1 VNDGERS
8 DRDAPRFIMV
18 TGASSGIG
26 RATAARLAD
35 AGHVVFGAARGATA
49 LDALAA
55 EHPRVRPL
63 VLDVTDRASID
74 DARQQIGTWTAGHGL
89 DVVVNVAGTLVLGP
103 VEAVPEELMRAQFEV
118 NVFGSLAVTRAFLP
132 PMRERGAGR
141 IVNVSSIMGRFALPG
156 SGLYSASKF
165 AMEAY
170 SDALRIELAP
180 FGVRVVLVEPGV
192 IDTPL
197 YEVAAS
203 SLPDY
208 DEALEPYRA
217 SWTAGFGFPER
228 LLKGAASVDSI
239 AATLAK
245 AALERK
251 PRARYRPGL
260 RNRMNTRLLTTLRTR
275 STDRIKSRIAGMVTD
290 WSLHRAPFPRAKS
303 LVRGDAGRE
312 PSWCE
317 KGPPP
322 TQRTP
327 IDSFTALE
335 EKDG

>member
-1 VNDGERS
+1 
-8 DRDAPRFIMV
+8 
-18 TGASSGIG
+18 
-26 RATAARLAD
+26 
-35 AGHVVFGAARGATA
+35 
-49 LDALAA
+49 
-55 EHPRVRPL
+55 
-63 VLDVTDRASID
+63 VLDVTDGASID
-74 DARQQIGTWTAGHGL
+74 DARQQVGTWTAGHGL
-89 DVVVNVAGTLVLGP
+89 DVLVNVAGTLVLGP
-103 VEAVPEELMRAQFEV
+103 VEAVPTERIRAQFEV

-170 SDALRIELAP
+170 SDALRMELAP

-203 SLPDY
+203 SLSGYGD
-208 DEALEPYRA
+208 ALEPYRA
-217 SWTAGFGFPER
+217 LWTAGFGFPER
-228 LLKGAASVDSI
+228 LLKAAAAVDSI

-260 RNRMNTRLLTTLRTR
+260 QNRMNTRLLTTLPTR
-275 STDRIKSRIAGMVTD
+275 SADRIKSRISGVMSAAPQPRLGADPVRVT
-290 WSLHRAPFPRAKS
+290 
-303 LVRGDAGRE
+303 E
-312 PSWCE
+312 P
-317 KGPPP
+317 
-322 TQRTP
+322 
-327 IDSFTALE
+327 
-335 EKDG
+335 